1 MGSSHRQN
9 QLPCQDA
16 FCYRNLGDRLV
27 AAVCDGAG
35 SAAYSEQGA
44 ALVAHE
50 LADRLATFTTA
61 PDEKQLATLIA
72 SVRET
77 VLLQAQAGNFR
88 RRFCLYRSGRMAG
101 ERPPQW

>member
-27 AAVCDGAG
+27 AVVCDGAG

-44 ALVAHE
+44 AMVAHD
-50 LADRLATFTTA
+50 LAIDWRRSPLHRMKSSWWRWSGACVRLFCY
-61 PDEKQLATLIA
+61 
-72 SVRET
+72 
-77 VLLQAQAGNFR
+77 R
-88 RRFCLYRSGRMAG
+88 RRHRIFPRAISPVPFWPRGWARL
-101 ERPPQW
+101 PL